1 MKKLDYVVI
10 IALIVVSL
18 LSSGIILYSS
28 ARSKYASQYIEVSV
42 GGELYKKIPF
52 NSSTE
57 ETIDV
62 KTALGENLIRISKGN
77 VQIIDADC
85 PDKVC
90 IRDGAIGR
98 PGQALVCL
106 PHKLVIEI
114 KGVKNTETDDV
125 AF

>member
-10 IALIVVSL
+10 ITLIAVSL

-28 ARSKYASQYIEVSV
+28 ARSKYASQYIEISI

-52 NSSTE
+52 SSSTE
-57 ETIDV
+57 ETMDV
-62 KTALGENLIRISKGN
+62 KTDLGENRIRISEGK
-77 VQIIDADC
+77 VQILDADC

-90 IRDGAIGR
+90 IRDGAISK

-106 PHKLVIEI
+106 PNQLVIEI
-114 KGVKNTETDDV
+114 KGVKSNETDDV